1 MREKFG
7 ARTIYIPM
15 LAVFGFY
22 AIQFVVTF
30 AYIIVIAV
38 IEAASGADF
47 GAIPDL
53 LDDTRE
59 IMILH
64 SNNIGAIYSIFVI
77 MFAVVFLMVLSK
89 GNPRAVRNEKVGPA
103 RWIASLLVIVG
114 SSGVIYLQLA
124 GFAALGEY
132 VPAIESALE
141 NYAELSKM
149 FVGSENI
156 WMIILST
163 CILIPIAEE
172 LIFRG
177 IIQGELRRVMPGF
190 LAVLIQALIFALV
203 HIDPVQVAYVI
214 IPAII
219 LGAVYEWTKSILVPI
234 VLHMVFN
241 FTGAALPIL
250 LADNEKAASF
260 MMMILMAMVPVALLG
275 TLYLFSRRKADLIA
289 TSSQAVVVSASGYS
303 DDSYRVDPGFVK
315 DGDVEPNE
323 ESSDYDYL
331 NKDAADRTNELTVE
345 EEQENSTE
353 HNPGEDEGKD
363 TQKDE
368 WKHRDLE

>member
-7 ARTIYIPM
+7 LRTLFVPFI
-15 LAVFGFY
+15 AVFGFY

-30 AYIIVIAV
+30 AYLIAVAV
-38 IEAASGADF
+38 IEATFEAGF
-47 GAIPDL
+47 EAIPDL
-53 LDDTRE
+53 LEDTQE
-59 IMILH
+59 ILVRH
-64 SNNIGAIYSIFVI
+64 SNNIGAIYSVFVI
-77 MFAVVFLMVLSK
+77 IFAVVFLLVLRKS
-89 GNPRAVRNEKVGPA
+89 NPLAVRNGKVGPA

-114 SSGVIYLQLA
+114 TSGIIYLQLA
-124 GFAALGEY
+124 GFVALGEH

-141 NYAELSKM
+141 NYTELSEM

-177 IIQGELRRVMPGF
+177 VIQGELRRVMPA
-190 LAVLIQALIFALV
+190 LPVVIIQAVIFALV
-203 HIDPVQVAYVI
+203 HINPIQVAYVI

-234 VLHMVFN
+234 VLHMAFN

-250 LADNEKAASF
+250 LADNEKASSF
-260 MMMILMAMVPVALLG
+260 MMMVLMAMVPVAVLG
-275 TLYLFSRRKADLIA
+275 SLYLFSRRKTDPSP

-303 DDSYRVDPGFVK
+303 DDSYFVNPDFGN
-315 DGDVEPNE
+315 DGEVESNE
-323 ESSDYDYL
+323 ESSDYDDMH
-331 NKDAADRTNELTVE
+331 KDANEPELEKESENNME
-345 EEQENSTE
+345 EKPVGDDTDESEKNS
-353 HNPGEDEGKD
+353 
-363 TQKDE
+363 